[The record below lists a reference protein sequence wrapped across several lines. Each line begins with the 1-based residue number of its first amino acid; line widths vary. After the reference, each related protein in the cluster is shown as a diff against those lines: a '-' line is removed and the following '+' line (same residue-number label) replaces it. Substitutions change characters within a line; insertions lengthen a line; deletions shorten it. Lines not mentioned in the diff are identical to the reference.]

1 MFAIATCWVAPPPC
15 PKAPSSANCVWTL
28 RVPGADYDDRTC
40 QAESCDNLNNN
51 AGSQDVRPHVCSTMP
66 LSPQPHCGIVHTH
79 KIHARRNLSHALRN
93 QNCIKNRIVY
103 NHTTLSDTR
112 YLLFLFQFFWGGYSH
127 SFFLCAFFFCSQ
139 RPSAS
144 SLAVASG
151 TMKCTTARQTVRCH
165 APCLTQKATTTT
177 SVRPAANTPTSPP
190 VASSKAA
197 R

>member
-1 MFAIATCWVAPPPC
+1 MFAIATCWVAPTPC

-66 LSPQPHCGIVHTH
+66 LSPHPHCGIVHTH

-103 NHTTLSDTR
+103 NHTTLGTS
-112 YLLFLFQFFWGGYSH
+112 YFF
-127 SFFLCAFFFCSQ
+127 SFFLGGGIRIPFFCV
-139 RPSAS
+139 RPSFAAKGRVP
-144 SLAVASG
+144 AVW
-151 TMKCTTARQTVRCH
+151 RLQVER
-165 APCLTQKATTTT
+165 
-177 SVRPAANTPTSPP
+177 
-190 VASSKAA
+190 
-197 R
+197 